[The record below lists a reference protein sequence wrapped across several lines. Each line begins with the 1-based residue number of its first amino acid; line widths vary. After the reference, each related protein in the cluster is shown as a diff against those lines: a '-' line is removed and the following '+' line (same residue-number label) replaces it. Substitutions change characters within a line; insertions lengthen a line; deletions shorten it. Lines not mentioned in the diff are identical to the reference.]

1 MLIDPSNLEAFG
13 VPCDIL
19 EYRGLKINL
28 YEDVQGRQLV
38 AVWQGKLLEF
48 GRDNTSY
55 RDDLKMIIDDYLD
68 TITRFEGYPEL
79 YGSKL
84 SYFQNADFRDVRLIY
99 RGRLLKIYLLNSEV
113 LADYLIQ
120 DAYNALLRYLNEKT
134 LISN

>member
-13 VPCDIL
+13 VPCDTL

-68 TITRFEGYPEL
+68 TITRFEEYPEL

-84 SYFQNADFRDVRLIY
+84 SYFQNADFRDVRLLY
-99 RGRLLKIYLLNSEV
+99 RGRLLKIYLLSSEV